1 MSHRE
6 STIPAP
12 RHAPAASTVVASAL
26 LALAAGAASNAEV
39 INAAFPSPALDRW
52 MYPFNS
58 TPGTRIT
65 ISTFGST
72 PGAAEFDSR
81 DGQMLVRF
89 DTASQVPSGQGS
101 ALTVTRARLTVEV
114 SNDLVFAYDATQD
127 PWQCFVAT
135 TDPAWRA
142 DADAGQP
149 VECYGVGFR
158 NGWTLQTFQENSPY
172 TTGNS
177 SFLLPGI
184 RNAYAAAFTAAG
196 TLVDV
201 SQSPRERFDPKPFA
215 VGSCD
220 GLAPGSLVPAGT
232 QMHFDLDVADPAI
245 QGYLRA
251 GIDQG
256 RLMLALS
263 SLTFVQQQAGQFP
276 LFIAKENPFVQLGLS
291 SPARLELDVTDQP
304 ACATADLDCNGT
316 VGGSDL
322 GLLLGDWGPNGGS
335 VGADLDGD
343 GTVSGSDLG
352 ILLGEWG

>member
-1 MSHRE
+1 MFR
-6 STIPAP
+6 PAAALALLTLAAP
-12 RHAPAASTVVASAL
+12 TAPAADY
-26 LALAAGAASNAEV
+26 LAT
-39 INAAFPSPALDRW
+39 FPSPALDRW

-72 PGAAEFDSR
+72 PGATDFDSR

-89 DTASQVPSGQGS
+89 DTAAQVPAGQGS
-101 ALTVTRARLTVEV
+101 ALTVTRARLTLEV
-114 SNDLVFAYDATQD
+114 ANDLVFAYDPTQD
-127 PWQCFVAT
+127 PWQCFVASS
-135 TDPAWRA
+135 DPAWQP

-158 NGWTLQTFQENSPY
+158 NGWTLQSFQETSPY

-177 SFLLPGI
+177 NFLLPGI
-184 RNAYAAAFTAAG
+184 RNAYAAAFDGAG
-196 TLVDV
+196 ALVDV
-201 SQSPRERFDPKPFA
+201 SQSPRQRFDPKPFA
-215 VGSCD
+215 IGACD
-220 GLAPGSLVPAGT
+220 GLAPGGLVPAGT

-256 RLMLALS
+256 RVMLAVS

-276 LFIAKENPFVQLGLS
+276 LFMAKENPYVQLGLS
-291 SPARLELDVTDQP
+291 SPARLELDVTDRP
-304 ACATADLDCNGT
+304 ACAVADLDCDGT
-316 VGGSDL
+316 VGGADL
-322 GLLLGDWGPNGGS
+322 GLLLGEWGTAGGS
-335 VGADLDGD
+335 IGADLNGD